1 MVAAV
6 KGYKLTLTM
15 PETMSIERR
24 NLLKAYGAQLVL
36 TLGPDGMGGAI
47 KKPKNL
53 LKHTQQLHAP
63 TIQKLSQPQ
72 SPQRNYRS

>member
-6 KGYKLTLTM
+6 KGYKLILTM

-36 TLGPDGMGGAI
+36 TPGPDGMGGAI
-47 KKPKNL
+47 KKAEEL
-53 LKHTQQLHAP
+53 MRKHQTASCP
-63 TIQKLSQPQ
+63 SNSKT
-72 SPQRNYRS
+72 